1 MNGKKK
7 IQGKEEEKWF
17 FQNGGVKG
25 KTSMLYKRHVSTIGE
40 RERNRERGRGLCLSP
55 SSHPPAHDATILF
68 PGVAMTVGSIKGKEE
83 VEEQNRFPIPQPGA
97 PITSRRRG
105 LSGAAARRLG
115 GPLPHI
121 CWRLP
126 LPCLKAF
133 PFPTRVGVMDRS
145 NPPSTPVFS
154 LFLFAIVF
162 SSPSRVS
169 ESFEI
174 FLYSPIFS
182 SILLLPSDGYVCVCA

>member
-1 MNGKKK
+1 MNGKEKK
-7 IQGKEEEKWF
+7 YGREKEEKWF
-17 FQNGGVKG
+17 FQNGGG
-25 KTSMLYKRHVSTIGE
+25 KDFYAVQETRLDHWRE
-40 RERNRERGRGLCLSP
+40 RERNREKEEGCVSLHLLP
-55 SSHPPAHDATILF
+55 PPAHDATILF

-145 NPPSTPVFS
+145 NPPSTPDLSFS
-154 LFLFAIVF
+154 L
-162 SSPSRVS
+162 R
-169 ESFEI
+169 
-174 FLYSPIFS
+174 
-182 SILLLPSDGYVCVCA
+182 